1 MGLGLT
7 SSLQMDIRGLGRLT
21 LGGPRCG
28 ERAGTGVTHC
38 GVLTICFFSVV
49 SALTCQPFLPRS
61 SYLTMWQYPFLQ
73 ILRPG
78 GRGGREGCG
87 WDTGVAAPGPGKAW
101 AGWGLCTDPPLTC
114 SPMVSPS
121 WPLGTVHLTSS
132 APWWLSRTPTQP
144 AWPSGHCLV
153 GATLAA
159 DGGVSRG
166 KRRAGRTWHP
176 LLQGQACW

>member
-101 AGWGLCTDPPLTC
+101 AGWGLCTDPPLDMLSHGVTFLAFGNGAPDIF
-114 SPMVSPS
+114 SAMVAFSDPHTAG
-121 WPLGTVHLTSS
+121 L
-132 APWWLSRTPTQP
+132 AF
-144 AWPSGHCLV
+144 
-153 GATLAA
+153 GALF
-159 DGGVSRG
+159 GRSNPGRGWGVSRG